1 MQFDPAARAHIRYR
15 EPQRTTVMQ
24 LLRTP
29 GGDGG
34 TTGLHVPDTVPG
46 PNGAQCLE
54 IAARFLAAARAGT
67 RDDQAVDDLASL
79 DPVVLA
85 TALADPGQRLAF
97 WINVYNGAVRARLL
111 RDPDAYRRRWRF
123 FETPAV
129 TVAGHVL
136 SANAIE
142 HGILRRSAMVLGL
155 GYVQNPFPS
164 WFERLQR
171 VERLDPRVHFAL
183 NCGARSC
190 PPFAAWDSRDLDA
203 QLDAAAATYLRGET
217 AVLRGGTEVRVPRLL
232 LWYRGTSG
240 VGRAS
245 SACSG
250 STRSSITG
258 RRHRSASAT
267 TTGRSTSSLR
277 RGSHQGTST
286 GRQDRWR
293 PGTH

>member
-1 MQFDPAARAHIRYR
+1 
-15 EPQRTTVMQ
+15 MQ

-85 TALADPGQRLAF
+85 AALADPGQRLAF

-155 GYVQNPFPS
+155 GYVRNPFPS

-190 PPFAAWDSRDLDA
+190 PPLAAWDSRDLDA

-232 LWYRGTSG
+232 LWYRGDFG
-240 VGRAS
+240 GRAGIIRLLRQH
-245 SACSG
+245 AIIDDG
-250 STRSSITG
+250 ATPSIRFGDYDWTLDVEPAPG
-258 RRHRSASAT
+258 VTPRNVNRAP
-267 TTGRSTSSLR
+267 
-277 RGSHQGTST
+277 
-286 GRQDRWR
+286 R
-293 PGTH
+293 PMAAGNALAADPAD